1 MEDIINNG
9 DDFIIRTSHLNR
21 KIIVNNETTT
31 IFDLA
36 QKCKGKYALTS
47 ILRVQLIKSYQRNY

>member
-9 DDFIIRTSHLNR
+9 DDFIMRASHLNR

-36 QKCKGKYALTS
+36 QNVK
-47 ILRVQLIKSYQRNY
+47 VNMH